1 MSDEQVAKCFRVEV
15 ERVQTAE
22 VFIIC
27 EDGKEPSCKDAE
39 AAAKAILLFSYE
51 WFDSILDINHVE
63 EVSPEEG
70 GHIWMKEAKRIA
82 QGVDEERLF
91 KEPQP

>member
-1 MSDEQVAKCFRVEV
+1 MNNEQAAKCFRVEV
-15 ERVQTAE
+15 ERVQTAK

-27 EDGKEPSCKDAE
+27 EDGQEPSRKDAE
-39 AAAKAILLFSYE
+39 AAANALV
-51 WFDSILDINHVE
+51 DSPDWYDSVLDINHIE

-82 QGVDEERLF
+82 QGVDEDRLF
-91 KEPQP
+91 EGRKP